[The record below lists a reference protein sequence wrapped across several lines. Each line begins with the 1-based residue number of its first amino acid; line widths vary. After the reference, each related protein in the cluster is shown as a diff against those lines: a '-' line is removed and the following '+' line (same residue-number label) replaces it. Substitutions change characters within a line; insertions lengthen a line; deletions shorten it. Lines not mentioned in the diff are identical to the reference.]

1 MHARASTAKRIWA
14 STKCSTKCR
23 NYGARV
29 NGPSRSILVEL

>member
-1 MHARASTAKRIWA
+1 MHARALPRSEFA